1 MKQNNKNT
9 NVNNFNGQV
18 TFNGATQIATGDI
31 INNMYANEGDYK
43 NAPYRAEPVWR
54 SPFTLGVLHGSVL
67 L

>member
-9 NVNNFNGQV
+9 NVNSFNGQV

-43 NAPYRAEPVWR
+43 MLPTEQ
-54 SPFTLGVLHGSVL
+54 SLCGVVPSHWVY
-67 L
+67 